1 MTRKLK
7 GGSKGPGKR
16 PGKAPGKAP
25 GKVPTLKELKIL
37 EKTLIKEGI
46 IGPKSK
52 KKTTPKLTKKERE
65 NVKKIYDEIEKDKI
79 KRSVGKIVNEIN
91 IANMIHQM
99 DVEQK
104 LDERLQMTRAEEERR
119 RAEEERRRTE
129 EEMRRIADIENA
141 SKMAEIGDM
150 FDDSSSDFDLE
161 AAGPRRTRRKRNRK
175 RTRRKKSL
183 PGNRRRRRNASSR
196 RKRGRR

>member
-1 MTRKLK
+1 M
-7 GGSKGPGKR
+7 
-16 PGKAPGKAP
+16 A
-25 GKVPTLKELKIL
+25 IL
-37 EKTLIKEGI
+37 EEAFLQ
-46 IGPKSK
+46 
-52 KKTTPKLTKKERE
+52 
-65 NVKKIYDEIEKDKI
+65 
-79 KRSVGKIVNEIN
+79 GKIFIVLLRKGLEI
-91 IANMIHQM
+91 ARH
-99 DVEQK
+99 DAFG
-104 LDERLQMTRAEEERR
+104 LLT

-129 EEMRRIADIENA
+129 EEMRRIADIKNA

-150 FDDSSSDFDLE
+150 FDDSSDDFDLG